1 MRIIDRY
8 LLCQFLRTFVICYIS
23 LAGLFIVFDAFTN
36 LEEFMNN
43 SEGAIGLF
51 KLLGSFYGYQS
62 IMFFDRTAGLLT
74 LTAATFTI
82 SWFQRNNEM
91 TALLAAGVSRIR
103 MVAPIL
109 IAGVAIAV
117 FSTAN
122 RELIVPRFRREMARR
137 PQDLATDQGKAIE
150 RSYDNQTDIH
160 LGGELAYADQQ
171 RIEKPQFL
179 LPLKLDHFAR
189 QLTAEN
195 AYYKPPQKG
204 RPGGYLLDE
213 VTQPEDI
220 AKRRTLKLGKRPVVI
235 TPRDAPDWLEPNQ
248 CFVVSD
254 VTFEQLTSGQKL
266 RRFAS
271 TAQLIAGLHNP
282 SLDYG
287 PSVRVAV
294 HTRIVN
300 PFMDLTLLFLGLP
313 LVASRQSR
321 NVFLA
326 VGMCALVVACFLLVV
341 IGCQY
346 LGTSVFLPNAALAAW
361 IPLIIFVPIA
371 VWLSESLWR

>member
-8 LLCQFLRTFVICYIS
+8 LLGQFLRTFVICYIS

-43 SEGAIGLF
+43 SDGAVGLF

-103 MVAPIL
+103 MVTPIL
-109 IAGVAIAV
+109 LAGVAIAV
-117 FSTAN
+117 FSAAN

-160 LGGELAYADQQ
+160 LGGKLAYADQQ

-179 LPLKLDHFAR
+179 LPRDLDHFAR
-189 QLTAEN
+189 QVTAEN
-195 AYYKPPQKG
+195 AYYKPPQEG
-204 RPGGYLLDE
+204 RPGGYLFDK

-220 AKRRTLKLGKRPVVI
+220 AKRRTLKLGERPIVI
-235 TPRDAPDWLEPNQ
+235 TPRDAPGWLEPNQ

-266 RRFAS
+266 RRFDS

-346 LGTSVFLPNAALAAW
+346 LGASVLLSPALAAW
-361 IPLIIFVPIA
+361 IPLIIFIPIA

>member
-8 LLCQFLRTFVICYIS
+8 LLRQFLQTFVICYIS

-36 LEEFMNN
+36 LEEFMRN
-43 SEGAIGLF
+43 SDGAVGLF

-103 MVAPIL
+103 MVTPIL

-122 RELIVPRFRREMARR
+122 RELIVPRFSREMARR
-137 PQDLATDQGKAIE
+137 PHDLATDQGKSIE
-150 RSYDNQTDIH
+150 RIRDNQTDIH

-171 RIEKPQFL
+171 RIEKPHFL
-179 LPLKLDHFAR
+179 LPLNLDHFAR

-195 AYYKPPQKG
+195 AYYKPPQAG

-220 AKRRTLKLGKRPVVI
+220 AQRSTLKLGERPVVI

-248 CFVVSD
+248 CFVVSE

-266 RRFAS
+266 QRFAS

-294 HTRIVN
+294 HTRMVN
-300 PFMDLTLLFLGLP
+300 PLMDLTLLFLGLP

-346 LGTSVFLPNAALAAW
+346 LGTSVFLDPALAAW
-361 IPLIIFVPIA
+361 IPLMLFIPVA

>member
-8 LLCQFLRTFVICYIS
+8 LLRQFLQTFVICYIS
-23 LAGLFIVFDAFTN
+23 LAGLLIVFDAFTN
-36 LEEFMNN
+36 LEEFMRN
-43 SEGAIGLF
+43 SDGAVGLF
-51 KLLGSFYGYQS
+51 KLLGSFYAYKA
-62 IMFFDRTAGLLT
+62 IMFFDLTAGLLI

-103 MVAPIL
+103 MVTPIL
-109 IAGVAIAV
+109 LAGVAIAV
-117 FSTAN
+117 LATAN
-122 RELIVPRFRREMARR
+122 RELIVPRFSREMARR
-137 PQDLATDQGKAIE
+137 PHDLATDQGKALE
-150 RSYDNQTDIH
+150 RSYDNQTEIH

-179 LPLKLDHFAR
+179 LPRELDHFAR
-189 QLTAEN
+189 QLKAEN
-195 AYYKPPQKG
+195 AYYKPPKAG

-213 VTQPEDI
+213 VTQPKDI
-220 AKRRTLKLGKRPVVI
+220 AKRRTLKLGKRSVVI

-248 CFVVSD
+248 CFVVSE

-271 TAQLIAGLHNP
+271 TTQLIAGLHNP

-300 PFMDLTLLFLGLP
+300 PLMDLTLLFLGLP

-326 VGMCALVVACFLLVV
+326 VGMCALIVACFLLVV

-346 LGTSVFLPNAALAAW
+346 LGTSVFLSPALAAW
-361 IPLIIFVPIA
+361 IPLIIFIPVA
-371 VWLSESLWR
+371 VWLSEALWR

>member
-8 LLCQFLRTFVICYIS
+8 LLGQFLRTFVICYIS

-36 LEEFMNN
+36 LEEFMSN
-43 SEGAIGLF
+43 SEGAVGLF

-91 TALLAAGVSRIR
+91 TALLAAGVPRIR
-103 MVAPIL
+103 MVTPIL

-117 FSTAN
+117 LSTAN

-137 PQDLATDQGKAIE
+137 PHDLATDEGKTIE

-160 LGGELAYADQQ
+160 LGGALAYADQQ
-171 RIEKPQFL
+171 RIEKPRFL
-179 LPLKLDHFAR
+179 LPLDLDHFAR

-195 AYYKPPQKG
+195 AYYKPPQEG

-220 AKRRTLKLGKRPVVI
+220 AKRRTLKLGERPVVI
-235 TPRDAPDWLEPNQ
+235 TPRDAPDWLKPNQ

-326 VGMCALVVACFLLVV
+326 VGMCALIVACFLLVV

-346 LGTSVFLPNAALAAW
+346 LGASVFLSPALAAW
-361 IPLIIFVPIA
+361 IPLILFVPVA